1 MSINI
6 KDVVSLTGVSGLY
19 QIVKSDDRAI
29 IVESID
35 ERKKRQMIRGNMMV
49 SKLLDISI
57 YTKDESEPLLA
68 ILNNIREKYNSDL
81 PVTTK
86 SSKDELMNFLGE
98 VLPDYDGDRVYASNV
113 KKLVGW
119 YEVITA
125 YDIDLTVEKEEEET
139 EGEEEASD
147 SDTGETQDSEKKDS

>member
-6 KDVVSLTGVSGLY
+6 KDVVSLTGVSGLF

-57 YTKDESEPLLA
+57 YTQEESEPLLT
-68 ILNNIREKYNSDL
+68 ILQNIQEKFGTEL
-81 PVTTK
+81 PVNKK
-86 SSKDELMNFLGE
+86 SNKDELMGFLEE
-98 VLPDYDGDRVYASNV
+98 VLPDYDKDRVYPSNV
-113 KKLVGW
+113 KKLIGW
-119 YEVITA
+119 YDIISA
-125 YDIDLTVEKEEEET
+125 YNIDLTVETEEEE
-139 EGEEEASD
+139 EAGAEEA
-147 SDTGETQDSEKKDS
+147 ETSTDD

>member
-6 KDVVSLTGVSGLY
+6 KDVVSLTGVSGLF

-57 YTKDESEPLLA
+57 YTQDESEPLLT
-68 ILNNIREKYNSDL
+68 ILQNIQEKFGTEL
-81 PVTTK
+81 PVNKK
-86 SSKDELMNFLGE
+86 SSKDELMSFLEE
-98 VLPDYDGDRVYASNV
+98 VLPDYDKDRVYPSNV
-113 KKLVGW
+113 KKLIGW
-119 YEVITA
+119 YDIISA
-125 YDIDLTVEKEEEET
+125 YNIDLTVETEEEE
-139 EGEEEASD
+139 EAGAEEAESSTD
-147 SDTGETQDSEKKDS
+147 D

>member
-6 KDVVSLTGVSGLY
+6 KDVVSLTGVSGLF
-19 QIVKSDDRAI
+19 QIIKSDDRAI

-57 YTKDESEPLLA
+57 YTQEESEPLLT
-68 ILNNIREKYNSDL
+68 ILNNIQEKYGKEL
-81 PVTTK
+81 PVSKK
-86 SSKDELMNFLGE
+86 SSKDELMDFLEE
-98 VLPDYDGDRVYASNV
+98 VLPDYDKDRVYASNV

-119 YEVITA
+119 YEIIA
-125 YDIDLTVEKEEEET
+125 DYDIDLTVETEEEESEG
-139 EGEEEASD
+139 EGEEQDDTKASKQE
-147 SDTGETQDSEKKDS
+147 S

>member
-6 KDVVSLTGVSGLY
+6 KDVVSLTGVSGLF

-57 YTKDESEPLLA
+57 YTADESEPLLT
-68 ILNNIREKYNSDL
+68 ILQNIQEKFGTEL
-81 PVTTK
+81 PVNKK
-86 SSKDELMNFLGE
+86 SSKDELMSFLEE
-98 VLPDYDGDRVYASNV
+98 VLPDYDKDRVYPSNV
-113 KKLVGW
+113 KKLIGW
-119 YEVITA
+119 YDIISA
-125 YDIDLTVEKEEEET
+125 YNIDLTVETEEEE
-139 EGEEEASD
+139 EAGAEEAESSTD
-147 SDTGETQDSEKKDS
+147 D